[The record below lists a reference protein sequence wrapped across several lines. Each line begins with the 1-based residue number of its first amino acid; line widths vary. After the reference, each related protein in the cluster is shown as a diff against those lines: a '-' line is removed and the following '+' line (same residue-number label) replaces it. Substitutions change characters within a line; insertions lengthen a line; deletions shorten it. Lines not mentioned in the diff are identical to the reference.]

1 MLLISL
7 INISL
12 STFIR
17 YMNIMQYYPFT
28 YPLSLLLIYPLLSSE
43 LTILGDKIGN
53 FALQIIRMYIMLKF

>member
-53 FALQIIRMYIMLKF
+53 FALQITRMYIMLKF

>member
-1 MLLISL
+1 
-7 INISL
+7 
-12 STFIR
+12 
-17 YMNIMQYYPFT
+17 MQYYPFT